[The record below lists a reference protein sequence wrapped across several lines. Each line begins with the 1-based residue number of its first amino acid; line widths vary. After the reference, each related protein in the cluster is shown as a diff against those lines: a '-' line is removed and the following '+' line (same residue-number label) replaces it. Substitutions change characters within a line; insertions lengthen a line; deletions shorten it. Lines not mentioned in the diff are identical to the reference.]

1 MNQDNNVGR
10 SRALWVVL
18 GVVGLIL
25 VFSICGVV
33 FVGGFFFLNTVSDSQ
48 ESTIRVER
56 AEELVRPAAV
66 ATAVPVQPLQIPA
79 NSQDYESEILRA
91 IYQSVAPS
99 VVNVETLSLGS
110 SFQRDQSFLFPTPQ
124 EGTPVVPDLQID
136 PNSLIPRGQGSGFVW
151 DLDGHI
157 VTNAHVVEGADQ
169 VQVKFSDGTVT
180 IAEVV
185 GIDDHSD
192 LAVLRIDPEGYPLAP
207 VARGNI
213 DDVTVGD
220 RVAAIGN
227 PFGFEGTLTSGIV
240 SAIGRSIPALTSFS
254 IPEAIQTDAVINPGN
269 SGGPLLNQR
278 GEVIGVNAQ
287 IRVSDLGN
295 TGIGF
300 AIPISIVERVV
311 PSLIV
316 EGAYEHSYIGISGS
330 TFSPIC
336 AEPLDLPKTIR
347 GAYVVAILPGT
358 PAARAGLRGGS
369 DQIDTNLMGVC
380 PATVGGDLI
389 LAIDDQPVSR
399 FDDLLIYLE
408 RHTSPGDTVTLTVL
422 RNGEE
427 REVDVTL
434 TERPDRSP

>member
-1 MNQDNNVGR
+1 MNEESSSQNR
-10 SRALWVVL
+10 RILWIVL
-18 GVVGLIL
+18 GLVSLTF
-25 VFSICGVV
+25 VFSICGVI
-33 FVGGFFFLNTVSDSQ
+33 FVGGFFLMNTTVTTQ
-48 ESTIRVER
+48 ESSRVER

-66 ATAVPVQPLQIPA
+66 ATPVPVQPIQIGPDVE
-79 NSQDYESEILRA
+79 DYETAILSA
-91 IYQSVAPS
+91 IYAQVAPS

-110 SFQRDQSFLFPTPQ
+110 SLQRDQSFLFPTPPS
-124 EGTPVVPDLQID
+124 GTPIVPEFRID
-136 PNSLIPRGQGSGFVW
+136 PDSLIPRGQGSGFVW

-157 VTNAHVVEGADQ
+157 VTNAHVVDDADQ

-185 GIDDHSD
+185 GLDAHSD
-192 LAVLRIDPEGYPLAP
+192 LAVLRIDPEGYPLMP

-213 DDVTVGD
+213 DEVNVGD

-269 SGGPLLNQR
+269 SGGPLLNER

-311 PSLIV
+311 PVLIV
-316 EGAYEHSYIGISGS
+316 EGEYEHSYIGISGN
-330 TFSPIC
+330 TYSPIC
-336 AEPLDLPKTIR
+336 AEVLGFPKTIR
-347 GAYVVAILPGT
+347 GAYISAVLSGT
-358 PAARAGLRGGS
+358 PAARAGLRGGTEAVES
-369 DQIDTNLMGVC
+369 NLLGVC
-380 PATVGGDLI
+380 PEMAGGDLI
-389 LAIDDQPVSR
+389 LAIGDQPVTQ

-408 RHTSPGDTVTLTVL
+408 RNTSPGDTVELTIL
-422 RNGEE
+422 RDGEE
-427 REVDVTL
+427 RVIDVTL
-434 TERPDRSP
+434 AARPDRAQ